1 MPLTGGLRFACGY
14 TVCIL
19 AILIRRE
26 VQLTHALQMT
36 RAVLS
41 DAIALV
47 RGDRFATTS
56 FTRTF
61 LRLDFQFWLTNVISA
76 ANLTTWGFQDTMRD
90 PHNGWVRR

>member
-1 MPLTGGLRFACGY
+1 MGSVSPADTRYAY
-14 TVCIL
+14 I
-19 AILIRRE
+19 AILIRGG

-56 FTRTF
+56 FTRKF
-61 LRLDFQFWLTNVISA
+61 PGLDVQFWSN
-76 ANLTTWGFQDTMRD
+76 QRD
-90 PHNGWVRR
+90 FSGQSHDLGIPGHNA